1 MKPSIVIDAP
11 ARLRLNLGE
20 VYQYRELMYMLA
32 ARDIR
37 VRYTQTALGFAWS
50 VFQPLATLAIFTFLF
65 GRVIKI
71 ATGDIPYPLFA
82 MAGITAWT
90 YFTALI
96 KDTGNVIINS
106 QALIQK
112 VYFPRLV
119 LPLSKALYGLVDFAV
134 SMALLFVVMLAYGR
148 WPDANVVFFPVFVF
162 FNILSGLSVGLWVSA
177 LTLRLRDL
185 QHIVPVAVQLGMYVT
200 PVAYPTALVPPQYQD
215 LYYVLNPAVGV
226 IEGYRWCLFG
236 GTLSPYSFVSFG
248 LMAVMLVLGLFYFKK
263 VETEM
268 ADII

>member
-1 MKPSIVIDAP
+1 MKPHIVIDSR
-11 ARLRLNLGE
+11 ARLRLNLRE
-20 VYQYRELMYMLA
+20 LFQYRELVYILA
-32 ARDIR
+32 ARDVR

-50 VFQPLATLAIFTFLF
+50 LFQPLATLAIFTFLF

-71 ATGDIPYPLFA
+71 QTGDVPYPLFA
-82 MAGITAWT
+82 MTGITAWT

-106 QALIQK
+106 QALVQK

-119 LPLSKALYGLVDFAV
+119 LPLSKAVYGLVDFGV
-134 SMALLFVVMLAYGR
+134 SMALLFFVMLVYGH
-148 WPDANVVFFPVFVF
+148 WPSANVVFFPVFIF

-185 QHIVPVAVQLGMYVT
+185 QHIVPVVVQLGLYAT
-200 PVAYPTALVPPQYQD
+200 PVAYPVTLVPPQYQN
-215 LYYVLNPAVGV
+215 LYYLLNPAAGV

-236 GTLSPYSFVSFG
+236 GTLSPYAFVSFG
-248 LMAVMLVLGLFYFKK
+248 MMAVMLVLGLFYFKK